1 MHLEQ
6 FKKPQKNYKYN
17 STKIMPSF
25 NKVEIPLVN
34 ATNENLKGYGYL
46 VDVYDQCKI
55 EIVTWPKQGWR
66 DIEEGTGNEGGTT
79 EGPFEA
85 WWEQNILYGRNSA
98 VEHKSEYDKDGR
110 YLLGYSSDPDTLK
123 KNYIKEDPK
132 QIYIWH
138 VNYHPDGGQL
148 FFPKEN
154 KPFISPLALPGDDI
168 QLNDFK
174 AFYFNGSQGLYIHP
188 NIWHEGVFPT
198 KERATFRGKQ
208 GKVHA
213 RVSID
218 LLEEFKS
225 YLYFKVA
232 I

>member
-6 FKKPQKNYKYN
+6 FKKPQKNYKYD

-154 KPFISPLALPGDDI
+154 KPFISPLALPGDNI

-225 YLYFKVA
+225 YLYFKVD

>member
-1 MHLEQ
+1 MKILVTGHKGFIGSHLFHDLKYEQ
-6 FKKPQKNYKYN
+6 
-17 STKIMPSF
+17 
-25 NKVEIPLVN
+25 
-34 ATNENLKGYGYL
+34 GYGYL

-154 KPFISPLALPGDDI
+154 KPFISPLALPGDNI

-225 YLYFKVA
+225 YLYFKVV

>member
-17 STKIMPSF
+17 SNKIMPSF

-110 YLLGYSSDPDTLK
+110 YLLGYSSDPDTFK

-168 QLNDFK
+168 KLNDFK

>member
-1 MHLEQ
+1 
-6 FKKPQKNYKYN
+6 
-17 STKIMPSF
+17 MPSN
-25 NKVEIPLVN
+25 NKIEIPLIE
-34 ATNENLKGYGYL
+34 ATNQNLKGYGYL
-46 VDVYDQCKI
+46 VNDFDQCEI

-66 DIEEGTGNEGGTT
+66 NIEEGTGNEGGTT
-79 EGPFEA
+79 EGPFET
-85 WWEQNILYGRNSA
+85 WWEESILYGRNNA
-98 VEHKSEYDKDGR
+98 VEHKGEYDKDGR
-110 YLLGYSSDPDTLK
+110 YLLGYSSDPDDSSNKFTS
-123 KNYIKEDPK
+123 EDPK

-148 FFPKEN
+148 FFPEDN

-168 QLNDFK
+168 QPDNFK

-198 KERATFRGKQ
+198 KGRATFKGKQ

-218 LLEEFKS
+218 LLEEFNS
-225 YLYFKVA
+225 YIYFKVA
-232 I
+232 F

>member
-1 MHLEQ
+1 M
-6 FKKPQKNYKYN
+6 N
-17 STKIMPSF
+17 STNKI
-25 NKVEIPLVN
+25 EIPLIE

-46 VDVYDQCKI
+46 VNDYEQCEI

-66 DIEEGTGNEGGTT
+66 NIEKGTGNEGGTT
-79 EGPFEA
+79 EGPFET
-85 WWEQNILYGRNSA
+85 WWNEGILYGKNNA
-98 VEHKSEYDKDGR
+98 VEHKSRYDQDGK
-110 YLLGYSSDPDTLK
+110 YLLGYSYDPSDYK
-123 KNYIKEDPK
+123 KNLTKNDLK
-132 QIYIWH
+132 HIYIWH

-148 FFPKEN
+148 FFPKDD
-154 KPFISPLALPGDDI
+154 KPFISPLALPGDGI

>member
-198 KERATFRGKQ
+198 KEKASFKGKQ

-225 YLYFKVA
+225 YIYFKIA

>member
-1 MHLEQ
+1 
-6 FKKPQKNYKYN
+6 
-17 STKIMPSF
+17 MPSN
-25 NKVEIPLVN
+25 NKIEIPLIK
-34 ATNENLKGYGYL
+34 ATNQNLKEYGYL
-46 VDVYDQCKI
+46 VNDFDQCEI

-66 DIEEGTGNEGGTT
+66 NIEEGTGNEGGTT
-79 EGPFEA
+79 EGPFET
-85 WWEQNILYGRNSA
+85 WWEESILYGRNNA
-98 VEHKSEYDKDGR
+98 VEHKGEYDKDGR
-110 YLLGYSSDPDTLK
+110 YLLGYSSDPDDSSNKFTS
-123 KNYIKEDPK
+123 EDPK

-148 FFPKEN
+148 FFPEDN

-168 QLNDFK
+168 QPDNFK

-198 KERATFRGKQ
+198 KGRATFKGKQ

-218 LLEEFKS
+218 LLEEFNS
-225 YLYFKVA
+225 YIYFKVA
-232 I
+232 F

>member
-1 MHLEQ
+1 
-6 FKKPQKNYKYN
+6 
-17 STKIMPSF
+17 MPSN
-25 NKVEIPLVN
+25 NKIEIPLIE
-34 ATNENLKGYGYL
+34 ATNQNLKGYGYL
-46 VDVYDQCKI
+46 VNDFDQCEI

-66 DIEEGTGNEGGTT
+66 NIEEGTGNEGGTT
-79 EGPFEA
+79 EGPFET
-85 WWEQNILYGRNSA
+85 WWEESILYGRNNA
-98 VEHKSEYDKDGR
+98 VEHKGEYDKDGR
-110 YLLGYSSDPDTLK
+110 YLLGYSSDPDDSSNKFTS
-123 KNYIKEDPK
+123 EDPK

-148 FFPKEN
+148 FFPEDN

-168 QLNDFK
+168 QPDNFK
-174 AFYFNGSQGLYIHP
+174 AFYFDGSQGLYIHP

-198 KERATFRGKQ
+198 KGRATFKGKQ

-218 LLEEFKS
+218 LVKEFRS
-225 YLYFKVA
+225 YLYFNVS

>member
-1 MHLEQ
+1 
-6 FKKPQKNYKYN
+6 
-17 STKIMPSF
+17 MPSN
-25 NKVEIPLVN
+25 NKIEIPLIE
-34 ATNENLKGYGYL
+34 ATNQNLKGYGYL
-46 VDVYDQCKI
+46 VNDFDKCEI

-66 DIEEGTGNEGGTT
+66 NIEEGTGNEGGTT
-79 EGPFEA
+79 EGPFET
-85 WWEQNILYGRNSA
+85 WWENNILYGRNNA
-98 VEHKSEYDKDGR
+98 VEHKSEYDKDGK
-110 YLLGYSSDPDTLK
+110 YLLGYSSDPDDSS
-123 KNYIKEDPK
+123 KNLTNEDPK

-148 FFPKEN
+148 FFPKDN

-168 QLNDFK
+168 QPDNFK
-174 AFYFNGSQGLYIHP
+174 AFYFDGSQGLYIHP

-198 KERATFRGKQ
+198 KGRAAFKGKQ

-218 LLEEFKS
+218 LVKEFRS
-225 YLYFKVA
+225 YLYFNVS

>member
-1 MHLEQ
+1 MSS
-6 FKKPQKNYKYN
+6 NN
-17 STKIMPSF
+17 KI
-25 NKVEIPLVN
+25 EIPLIE
-34 ATNENLKGYGYL
+34 ATNQNLKGYGYL
-46 VDVYDQCKI
+46 VNDYDQCEI

-66 DIEEGTGNEGGTT
+66 NIEEGTGNEGGTT
-79 EGPFEA
+79 EGPFET
-85 WWEQNILYGRNSA
+85 WWEQNILYGRNNA

-110 YLLGYSSDPDTLK
+110 YLLGYSSDPDDS
-123 KNYIKEDPK
+123 KNNLITEDPT

-148 FFPKEN
+148 FFPEDN

-168 QLNDFK
+168 QPDNFK

-198 KERATFRGKQ
+198 KGRSTFKGKQ

-218 LLEEFKS
+218 LLKEFKS
-225 YLYFKVA
+225 YLYFNVS

>member
-1 MHLEQ
+1 MSSIS
-6 FKKPQKNYKYN
+6 K
-17 STKIMPSF
+17 T
-25 NKVEIPLVN
+25 EIPLIE
-34 ATNENLKGYGYL
+34 ATNKSLEGYGYL
-46 VDVYDQCKI
+46 VDNFDKCEI

-66 DIEEGTGNEGGTT
+66 SIEEGTGNEGGTT
-79 EGPFEA
+79 EGPFET
-85 WWEQNILYGRNSA
+85 WWEKNILYGKNNA
-98 VEHKSEYDKDGR
+98 VEHKSEYDKEGK
-110 YLLGYSSDPDTLK
+110 YLLGYSSVPEDSK
-123 KNYIKEDPK
+123 KKLITKDPK

-148 FFPKEN
+148 FFPEDN

-174 AFYFNGSQGLYIHP
+174 AFYFDGSQGLYIHP
-188 NIWHEGVFPT
+188 NVWHEGVFPT

-225 YLYFKVA
+225 YLFFKVA

>member
-1 MHLEQ
+1 M
-6 FKKPQKNYKYN
+6 N
-17 STKIMPSF
+17 STNKI
-25 NKVEIPLVN
+25 EIPLIE

-46 VDVYDQCKI
+46 VNDYEQCEI

-66 DIEEGTGNEGGTT
+66 NIEKGTGNEGGTT
-79 EGPFEA
+79 EGPFET
-85 WWEQNILYGRNSA
+85 WWDEGILYGKNNA
-98 VEHKSEYDKDGR
+98 VEHKSRYDQDGQ
-110 YLLGYSSDPDTLK
+110 YLLGYSYDPSDYK
-123 KNYIKEDPK
+123 KNLTKNDLK
-132 QIYIWH
+132 HIYIWH

-148 FFPKEN
+148 FFPKDN

>member
-1 MHLEQ
+1 M
-6 FKKPQKNYKYN
+6 N
-17 STKIMPSF
+17 SANKI
-25 NKVEIPLVN
+25 EIPLIE

-46 VDVYDQCKI
+46 VNDYDQCEI
-55 EIVTWPKQGWR
+55 EIVIWPKQGWR
-66 DIEEGTGNEGGTT
+66 NIEEGTGNEGGTT
-79 EGPFEA
+79 EGPFET
-85 WWEQNILYGRNSA
+85 WWDKGILYGKNNA
-98 VEHKSEYDKDGR
+98 VEHKSRYDQDDGK
-110 YLLGYSSDPDTLK
+110 YLLGYSYDPNSST
-123 KNYIKEDPK
+123 KNLINNNPK
-132 QIYIWH
+132 HIYIWH

-148 FFPKEN
+148 FFPKDN

-168 QLNDFK
+168 KLNDFK
-174 AFYFNGSQGLYIHP
+174 AFYFDGSQGLYIHP
-188 NIWHEGVFPT
+188 NVWHEGVFPT

-225 YLYFKVA
+225 YLFFKVA

>member
-1 MHLEQ
+1 MSS
-6 FKKPQKNYKYN
+6 NN
-17 STKIMPSF
+17 KI
-25 NKVEIPLVN
+25 EIPLIE
-34 ATNENLKGYGYL
+34 ATNQNLKGYGYL
-46 VDVYDQCKI
+46 VNDYDQCEI

-66 DIEEGTGNEGGTT
+66 NIEEGTGNEGGTT
-79 EGPFEA
+79 EGPFET
-85 WWEQNILYGRNSA
+85 WWEQNILYGRNNA

-110 YLLGYSSDPDTLK
+110 YLLGYSSDPDDS
-123 KNYIKEDPK
+123 KNNLITEDPT

-148 FFPKEN
+148 FFPENN

-168 QLNDFK
+168 QPDNFK

-198 KERATFRGKQ
+198 KGRSTFKGKQ

-218 LLEEFKS
+218 LLKEFKS
-225 YLYFKVA
+225 YLYFNVS

>member
-6 FKKPQKNYKYN
+6 FKKPQKNYKYD

-154 KPFISPLALPGDDI
+154 KPFISPLALPGDNI

-188 NIWHEGVFPT
+188 NIWHEGVFPI
-198 KERATFRGKQ
+198 KESATFRGKQ

-225 YLYFKVA
+225 YLCFKVD

>member
-1 MHLEQ
+1 M
-6 FKKPQKNYKYN
+6 N
-17 STKIMPSF
+17 STNKI
-25 NKVEIPLVN
+25 EIPLIE
-34 ATNENLKGYGYL
+34 ATNENLKRYGRLINDYE
-46 VDVYDQCKI
+46 QCEI

-66 DIEEGTGNEGGTT
+66 NIEKGTGNEGGTT
-79 EGPFEA
+79 DGPFET
-85 WWEQNILYGRNSA
+85 WWDEGILYGKNNA
-98 VEHKSEYDKDGR
+98 VEHKSRYDQDGK
-110 YLLGYSSDPDTLK
+110 YLLGYSYDPNDYK
-123 KNYIKEDPK
+123 KNLTKNDPK
-132 QIYIWH
+132 HIYIWH

>member
-1 MHLEQ
+1 MSSIS
-6 FKKPQKNYKYN
+6 K
-17 STKIMPSF
+17 T
-25 NKVEIPLVN
+25 EIPLIE
-34 ATNENLKGYGYL
+34 ATNKSLEGYGYL
-46 VDVYDQCKI
+46 VDNFDKCEI

-66 DIEEGTGNEGGTT
+66 SIEEGTGNEGGTT
-79 EGPFEA
+79 EGPFET
-85 WWEQNILYGRNSA
+85 WWEKNILYGKNNA
-98 VEHKSEYDKDGR
+98 VEHNNEYDKEGK
-110 YLLGYSSDPDTLK
+110 YLLGYSSVPEDS
-123 KNYIKEDPK
+123 KNKLITKDPK
-132 QIYIWH
+132 HIYIWH

-148 FFPKEN
+148 FFPQDN
-154 KPFISPLALPGDDI
+154 KPFISPLALPGDNI
-168 QLNDFK
+168 QLNDFR

-198 KERATFRGKQ
+198 KESATFRGKQ

-225 YLYFKVA
+225 YIYFKIV

>member
-1 MHLEQ
+1 
-6 FKKPQKNYKYN
+6 
-17 STKIMPSF
+17 MPSN
-25 NKVEIPLVN
+25 NKIEIPLIE
-34 ATNENLKGYGYL
+34 ATNQNLKEYGYL
-46 VDVYDQCKI
+46 VNDFDQCEI

-66 DIEEGTGNEGGTT
+66 NIEEGTGNEGGTT
-79 EGPFEA
+79 EGPFET
-85 WWEQNILYGRNSA
+85 WWEESILYGRNNA
-98 VEHKSEYDKDGR
+98 VEHKGEYDKDGR
-110 YLLGYSSDPDTLK
+110 YLLGYSSDPDDSSNKFTS
-123 KNYIKEDPK
+123 EDPK

-148 FFPKEN
+148 FFPEDN

-168 QLNDFK
+168 QPDNFK

-198 KERATFRGKQ
+198 KGRATFKGKQ

-218 LLEEFKS
+218 LHEEFNS
-225 YLYFKVA
+225 YIYFKTT